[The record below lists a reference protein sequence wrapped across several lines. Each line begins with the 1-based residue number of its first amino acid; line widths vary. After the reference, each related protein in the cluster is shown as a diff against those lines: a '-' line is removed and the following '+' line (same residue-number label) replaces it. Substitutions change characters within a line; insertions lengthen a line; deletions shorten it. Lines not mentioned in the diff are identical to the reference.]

1 MLLKL
6 ADSRNL
12 QQLLNS
18 SGDKRKTNTN
28 VDPTRFIEIYI
39 EIKKEKEFKI
49 LYRKTKLFTSIS
61 TSVHIF
67 RHLN

>member
-6 ADSRNL
+6 TDSRNL

-28 VDPTRFIEIYI
+28 VDPKRFIEIYI
-39 EIKKEKEFKI
+39 EIKKEKKFKI
-49 LYRKTKLFTSIS
+49 LYRKTNYLHQFPLQCTFLGI
-61 TSVHIF
+61 
-67 RHLN
+67 

>member
-6 ADSRNL
+6 TDSRNL

-28 VDPTRFIEIYI
+28 VDPKRFIEIYI
-39 EIKKEKEFKI
+39 EIKKEKKNQNFIQKNKI
-49 LYRKTKLFTSIS
+49 IYINFHFSA
-61 TSVHIF
+61 HF
-67 RHLN
+67 

>member
-6 ADSRNL
+6 TDSRNL

-28 VDPTRFIEIYI
+28 VDPKRFIEIYI
-39 EIKKEKEFKI
+39 EIKKEKKI
-49 LYRKTKLFTSIS
+49 QNFIQKNKLFTSIS